1 MEAVFLNVLNHAFS
15 GTWMLAAVLL
25 ARLLLKKA
33 PRQWVL
39 LLWLLA
45 ALRLALPALPESRAS
60 LVPEDIPV

>member
-1 MEAVFLNVLNHAFS
+1 MEAVFLYLLNRAVA

-45 ALRLALPALPESRAS
+45 ALRLALPALP
-60 LVPEDIPV
+60 D